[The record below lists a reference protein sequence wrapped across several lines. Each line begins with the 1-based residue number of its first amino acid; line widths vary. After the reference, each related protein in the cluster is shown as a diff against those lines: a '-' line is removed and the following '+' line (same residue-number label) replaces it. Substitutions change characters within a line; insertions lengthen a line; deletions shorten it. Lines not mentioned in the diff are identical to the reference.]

1 MKSFKFI
8 YSSTYFT
15 ILSYLVFFA
24 KRRREQ
30 NNDYRVNFIPIKNT
44 INTFLTMSMTDRF
57 EVYNFY
63 QNLFGNIILFIP
75 FSLILIKALKL
86 SKLRFIILWAVLLS
100 TTIEI
105 TQYIFH
111 VGFPDIDDLIL
122 NVTGAVIGFFLYR
135 LFIRL
140 DFTSLLKQAN

>member
-1 MKSFKFI
+1 MLLKINFFKFI

-24 KRRREQ
+24 RRRRGH

-44 INTFLTMSMTDRF
+44 INTFLTMSMNEKF

-75 FSLILIKALKL
+75 FSFILIMAFKIYQLKD
-86 SKLRFIILWAVLLS
+86 IIKWAILLS

-111 VGFPDIDDLIL
+111 VGFTDIDDIIL
-122 NVTGAVIGFFLYR
+122 NVIGAVTGFFLYK
-135 LFIRL
+135 
-140 DFTSLLKQAN
+140 SYN